1 MHAVLIVEL
10 GWFKVLEDILIMSA
24 YVLIL
29 GSKLDVLPDI
39 RGSIVSLDLMN
50 IFSSLHGC
58 LVA

>member
-10 GWFKVLEDILIMSA
+10 GWFKVLENVLIMGA

-29 GSKLDVLPDI
+29 GGKLDVSPDI

-50 IFSSLHGC
+50 VFSSLHGC
-58 LVA
+58 FVA